1 MQGRCDEGM
10 EIEKWPL
17 CLCVASVARSVARTA
32 SSPRPAATTASARQ
46 GGGHGATTTVILM
59 WHEHSLLLK
68 GFLWVHEYFLKLWN
82 FFFFF
87 SCPLTFAYFLRDNFC
102 FTEFVF
108 VFLFLC
114 DRPMKTHCLLL
125 LLGAVF
131 RRDRLP
137 AALPARPVLQ
147 WEYAHMRLSLQYSM
161 LPGLSRIYRLGLRS
175 LVITE
180 LCKAARKSMNWRRKN
195 LFIFLNRHFAITDS
209 FNSSW

>member
-46 GGGHGATTTVILM
+46 GGGHGATTTVF
-59 WHEHSLLLK
+59 LLP
-68 GFLWVHEYFLKLWN
+68 F
-82 FFFFF
+82 
-87 SCPLTFAYFLRDNFC
+87 NFC
-102 FTEFVF
+102 LFFAWQF
-108 VFLFLC
+108 SFYRICFCFLFLC
-114 DRPMKTHCLLL
+114 DRPMKTHCLLLL

>member
-46 GGGHGATTTVILM
+46 GGGHGATTTVILYVA
-59 WHEHSLLLK
+59 WALIVAQRIPLGSRIFFKVVKFFLFFLLP
-68 GFLWVHEYFLKLWN
+68 F
-82 FFFFF
+82 
-87 SCPLTFAYFLRDNFC
+87 NFC
-102 FTEFVF
+102 LFFAWQF
-108 VFLFLC
+108 LFYRICFCFLFLC
-114 DRPMKTHCLLL
+114 DRPLKTHCLLL

>member
-108 VFLFLC
+108 VFYFCVIVLWKLTASSSSLVQCFGGIGYLQ
-114 DRPMKTHCLLL
+114 HC
-125 LLGAVF
+125 
-131 RRDRLP
+131 
-137 AALPARPVLQ
+137 Q
-147 WEYAHMRLSLQYSM
+147 
-161 LPGLSRIYRLGLRS
+161 PGL
-175 LVITE
+175 
-180 LCKAARKSMNWRRKN
+180 
-195 LFIFLNRHFAITDS
+195 F
-209 FNSSW
+209 FNENTHTCDFPFNIPCCQA